1 MRTPPVFDTILAA
14 VNSDT
19 ALEATY
25 NALRVLRHRQHTARY
40 VRGLRTRPSNDAD
53 ETTARLI
60 EAIERR
66 EERPIEQIDDRRAE
80 RYIVDLAELM
90 LERTTKD
97 TSHLRAKA
105 LAELRA
111 LRQDLDA

>member
-1 MRTPPVFDTILAA
+1 MFETILAA
-14 VNSDT
+14 ANSDT
-19 ALEATY
+19 ALDAAY
-25 NALRVLRHRQHTARY
+25 NALRVLRHRQHTAQY
-40 VRGLRTRPSNDAD
+40 VRDLRARPSNDVD

-66 EERPIEQIDDRRAE
+66 EQRSIDQMDERRAE

-97 TSHLRAKA
+97 TAHLKAKA